1 MDGPENSRLI
11 YKLLAGNSFS
21 LIKLYLN
28 GTLIFDHWDD
38 AFLLQQDIKEYL
50 NNSIV
55 SFSLIIS
62 VEDNGVPK
70 RFNWIE
76 VSLIVDLLIWSGT
89 APFFP
94 IPVYRK
100 FVMKNSPL
108 RKTLFEVK
116 AVNRLTN
123 VLNLNW
129 QYSLDLEMAN
139 FKVFFNLKLSFKGI
153 GINETTAEIFLEEN
167 INYESISK
175 PNIPIEFT
183 VLVEDKRG
191 RKARTIVQIY
201 VVERDEF
208 VPIFK
213 KTSYTFQVNKI
224 LFYLNGFRFPKIF

>member
-1 MDGPENSRLI
+1 MDGPENSRLV

-21 LIKLYLN
+21 LIRLSVN

-50 NNSIV
+50 NTSIV
-55 SFSLIIS
+55 SFPLIIS

-89 APFFP
+89 APLFP

-100 FVMKNSPL
+100 FVMENSPL

-129 QYSLDLEMAN
+129 RYCLDLEMAI
-139 FKVFFNLKLSFKGI
+139 FKVFFNLNLKLSFKGI

-167 INYESISK
+167 LSYESISK
-175 PNIPIEFT
+175 PNNPIEFT
-183 VLVEDKRG
+183 VLVEDERG
-191 RKARTIVQIY
+191 RKARAIVQIY
-201 VVERDEF
+201 VVQRDEF

-213 KTSYTFQVNKI
+213 KTSYTFQVNII
-224 LFYLNGFRFPKIF
+224 LFYLSKWF